1 MLNFKKALVILAGLL
16 FVTTSLYLGRNT
28 LPFKLGELLRKS
40 SPVRTNFENY
50 SKSFDDEY
58 AFYVLIE
65 TKDAFLEKQS
75 FDVLEAIHLNLRRRN
90 IVSKLR
96 SLNSEEFLRVE
107 ADYVRLFPFISESGK
122 FSPDLVKELD
132 KEFLRNT
139 LVSRDG
145 TSLLISGDFRSF
157 KDIKD
162 ERANIKKFLAF
173 LNQLET
179 HTKEIK
185 IHAIGTKVAQYYYF
199 LDTIKNQVILTPILF
214 LSLAL
219 LILFLFKS
227 LKVLFLFSFIMLT
240 SYAGVINLIVLFEG
254 GVSPYSGFAMFFI
267 LVVATSDLV
276 HYFSVYLKSKTN
288 DPSKKIE
295 FVKSE
300 IFTPCL
306 LTSVTTA
313 ISFLSLIPNSI
324 VPVSNLGVYASFGTL
339 FAFFLTFY
347 LLPRLIDL
355 FELKNE
361 KELHLPSFKTKG
373 VVEKVLSAPR
383 RTASLF
389 ILVSIV
395 FAFFAKDL
403 AIDDNFYDKFNETH
417 PLTKSVNKFQEK
429 FSFLGSVDLTYSL
442 KDSKAKFSD
451 PSVHKKIISFE
462 KEVEAL
468 PSISYVKSFNGY
480 YDYVRSSFKEIK
492 TDKEQRIE
500 SLTSMMVNYGAFSNF
515 YDSKRDVHRAL
526 AFLETTSSKVANDL
540 VLKINSIGLKY
551 EEVFKVDLRG
561 FITLRNFVFNKLVKN
576 FLISILFSFFIIFFI
591 FLFIFKSFKW
601 AVLGMLPNLFPLL
614 FICGF
619 LNLLGMT
626 IDSNLVLMICITLG
640 IAVDD
645 TIHFLWALKKRADK
659 SSDMK
664 ENIRGAFA
672 STSKAL
678 LATTMIF
685 SLSFPAFFFADLKI
699 FYQVGS
705 FVILSLLFALAA
717 DFLLLPSLFL
727 IFEKT
732 SSDSEK

>member
-1 MLNFKKALVILAGLL
+1 MLNFKKALVILAGLS
-16 FVTTSLYLGRNT
+16 FVTTSLYLGRHT
-28 LPFKLGELLRKS
+28 LPFKLGELLRES
-40 SPVRTNFENY
+40 SPVRIEFENY

-58 AFYVLIE
+58 SFYILVE
-65 TKDAFLEKQS
+65 MEDAFSELKSFEALES
-75 FDVLEAIHLNLRRRN
+75 IHLSLRRRN

-96 SLNSEEFLRVE
+96 SLNSEEFLKVE
-107 ADYVRLFPFISESGK
+107 GDYVRLHPFISESGK
-122 FSPDLVKELD
+122 FSTELKNELK
-132 KEFLRNT
+132 KEFLTNT
-139 LVSRDG
+139 LVSKDG

-157 KDIKD
+157 KNIKD
-162 ERANIKKFLAF
+162 ERANIKKFLSF
-173 LNQLET
+173 LNQLENQS
-179 HTKEIK
+179 KGLK

-240 SYAGVINLIVLFEG
+240 SYAGVINLIVFMEG

-276 HYFSVYLKSKTN
+276 HYFSVYLKTKTEDPLSK
-288 DPSKKIE
+288 IA

-306 LTSVTTA
+306 LTSITTA

-324 VPVSNLGVYASFGTL
+324 VPVSNLGIYASFGTL
-339 FAFFLTFY
+339 FCFLLTFY
-347 LLPRLIDL
+347 LLPVLIKL
-355 FELKNE
+355 FDLKNDF
-361 KELHLPSFKTKG
+361 KIQLPGFNTSII
-373 VVEKVLSAPR
+373 VEKVLAAPKM
-383 RTASLF
+383 TAGLF
-389 ILVSIV
+389 IITSVIFS
-395 FAFFAKDL
+395 FFAKDL
-403 AIDDNFYDKFNETH
+403 TIDDNFYDKFNNDH

-442 KDSKAKFSD
+442 IKKSDSFTT
-451 PSVHKKIISFE
+451 PIIHQKISEFE
-462 KEVEAL
+462 SKIQAI

-480 YDYVRSSFKEIK
+480 YDYVRSSFDQIES
-492 TDKEQRIE
+492 DKEQRIE

-515 YDSKRDVHRAL
+515 YDSKRGVHRAI
-526 AFLETTSSKVANDL
+526 AFLETTSSKVAKEL
-540 VLKINSIGLKY
+540 VVKIDTLSAEYKEFFII
-551 EEVFKVDLRG
+551 EQRG

-576 FLISILFSFFIIFFI
+576 FLISIIFSFFIIFLI
-591 FLFIFKSFKW
+591 FLLIFKSFKW
-601 AVLGMLPNLFPLL
+601 AALGMLPNLFPLL

-619 LNLLGMT
+619 LNILGMT

-645 TIHFLWALKKRADK
+645 TIHFLWALKKNALINK
-659 SSDMK
+659 DMK
-664 ENIRGAFA
+664 ENIRAAFA

-678 LATTMIF
+678 LATTLIF

-699 FYQVGS
+699 FYLVGGV
-705 FVILSLLFALAA
+705 VIFSLIFALAA
-717 DFLLLPSLFL
+717 DFLLLPALFL
-727 IFEKT
+727 LFEKK
-732 SSDSEK
+732 SNDPAK